1 MLSQVTNAACS
12 YSSSRFLSTR
22 HGPGAVLR
30 LMHVLVDSAQSE
42 PLQGGPVVIPVTDD
56 EMKDLSEGQPASKW
70 QNQFP

>member
-12 YSSSRFLSTR
+12 YSSSCFLSTR
-22 HGPGAVLR
+22 HVPGAVLR